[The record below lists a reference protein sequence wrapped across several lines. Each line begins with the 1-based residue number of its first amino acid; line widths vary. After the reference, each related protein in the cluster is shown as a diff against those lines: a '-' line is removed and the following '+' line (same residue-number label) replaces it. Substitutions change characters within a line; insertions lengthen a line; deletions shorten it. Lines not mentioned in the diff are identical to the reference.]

1 MEKTV
6 LNPDAQRRLDD
17 LKASFQKKC
26 GTNPINKLMYGRIL
40 EWWNWLDWSV
50 IFDEYPNEDTT
61 HYWYESPLR
70 RMLKPGTTAVKAT
83 RLRKDWHGAST
94 AEWRYIVYRD
104 KIGYIAFDS
113 LSGSCGMCGA
123 LELKHFDQII
133 TKLVDDINKC
143 QIQEDI

>member
-50 IFDEYPNEDTT
+50 IFDEYRTRTLPTT
-61 HYWYESPLR
+61 GTNPLFDECSNQA
-70 RMLKPGTTAVKAT
+70 L
-83 RLRKDWHGAST
+83 RLSRLH
-94 AEWRYIVYRD
+94 V
-104 KIGYIAFDS
+104 
-113 LSGSCGMCGA
+113 
-123 LELKHFDQII
+123 
-133 TKLVDDINKC
+133 
-143 QIQEDI
+143 